1 MELKCKHNGHVAHVD
16 FLTLRSFVC
25 CTSGETQQTS
35 LLRSWHTSRGDPDLY
50 RTARIWEAARATS
63 AASSFF
69 DAINIGDPKQ
79 RFLDGGTGAN
89 NPVQHVWNEAADLLT
104 SEQSLS
110 ENLGCLLSI
119 GTGQPGYKPFEDSLV
134 GIGKTLLSIA
144 TETEVSA
151 NMFHQAQSR
160 LFERK
165 FCFRF
170 NVPRGL
176 GDIGLAE
183 VEQIATIK
191 SMTADHLQSEVAQ
204 SCLRSCVERLQ
215 QRQCMSEF
223 M

>member
-134 GIGKTLLSIA
+134 GIGKTLLHRHRNRSQCQHVPPGSI
-144 TETEVSA
+144 
-151 NMFHQAQSR
+151 QA
-160 LFERK
+160 
-165 FCFRF
+165 
-170 NVPRGL
+170 V
-176 GDIGLAE
+176 
-183 VEQIATIK
+183 
-191 SMTADHLQSEVAQ
+191 
-204 SCLRSCVERLQ
+204 
-215 QRQCMSEF
+215 
-223 M
+223 